1 MTKSACPRNCEKERH
16 LAVLDDFWIQND
28 KIIKIENWILNNF
41 DLTSQPN
48 FNVQLCGQTPATRK
62 QCKPEKKQGLYV
74 WIVWHEPLL
83 LGRLRPEWLTSN
95 QMVSQ

>member
-1 MTKSACPRNCEKERH
+1 MTKSACPRDCEKERH
-16 LAVLDDFWIQND
+16 LAVLGDFWIQND

-62 QCKPEKKQGLYV
+62 QCKPEKKNKKKKNKKKKKQKNKAYMYG
-74 WIVWHEPLL
+74 
-83 LGRLRPEWLTSN
+83 
-95 QMVSQ
+95 